1 MKNNDVNT
9 AERGG
14 GSGNGELTYEL
25 DAVTNELPDF
35 LNLLPMAELN
45 SFPGLTSTISV
56 DEGMSREV
64 VRKSAGGDGLM
75 ALFPLKTLDV
85 DTYDLK
91 PSDFYP
97 MGVAVRI
104 LQVRESDQGALKV
117 SVQGVSRIAFTQL
130 LSGETPSVRV
140 IPHREP
146 VFREDGTL
154 KPLVLEARR
163 LYAEVLKLIPGLPV
177 ELFKINNLLDGEP
190 VVLADLIMA
199 SLPLKNQDKAEYLMI
214 QGLKHRYL
222 KLLEHLTIEVSNR
235 KAGQAISR
243 RIEQGLD
250 RRQKELHLREQL
262 KAIKAELGEDE
273 GGDSELLRDLYRRL
287 RALELPEAV
296 RLATDREMDRLNT
309 TPPQSAEYGVIRG
322 YLEWIADL
330 PWNDVSDECQDLA
343 RAREILDRDH
353 YGLEKVKRRILEFLA
368 VHKLTSQTA
377 RTPILCLTGPPGVGK
392 TSLARS
398 IAECL
403 GRKFVRLSLGGLKD
417 EAEIRGHRRTY
428 VGSRPG
434 RLISE
439 IKRAGV
445 ANPVF
450 LLDELDKMGSGVQ
463 GDPAAALLEALDP
476 EQNETFTDHY
486 LEVPFDLSKVLFVL
500 TANVLEHVPG
510 PLRDRLEII
519 EVDGYSLLEKTEIAA
534 RHLWPR
540 ELGRHGLEPGELQ
553 IPREVMERVI
563 TLHTWEAGVR
573 ELARSLSAIARSR
586 SIAKAEGA
594 PFRTVVTASELKEI
608 LGTPIRRLE
617 AKELMPQTGVVAG
630 LAWTAAGGDIMF
642 IEAVGM
648 PGRGHLTLTGKLG
661 EVMRESA
668 QAAISFVRSRGRDWN
683 LDPDWFARHDIHL
696 HLPHGA
702 IPKDGPSAGVGIAAA
717 AVSLASGR
725 RVRSDVAVTGEIS
738 LRGLVLPVGGLKEK
752 LLAASRAGI
761 STVIVPAGNAP
772 DLEELPE
779 EVTGTL
785 DIVPVKTLDQVI
797 GLALLPCGWE
807 RDSDAPSGFPG
818 GLAAGRRFERGL
830 GITLSMP

>member
-1 MKNNDVNT
+1 MNNNDMN
-9 AERGG
+9 AAGEKPAGKA
-14 GSGNGELTYEL
+14 GELSYEL
-25 DAVTNELPDF
+25 DAVSAELPDF

-64 VRKSAGGDGLM
+64 VRRSAGGDGLM

-91 PSDFYP
+91 PSDFFP
-97 MGVAVRI
+97 MGVAARI
-104 LQVRESDQGALKV
+104 VQVRESDQGALKV
-117 SVQGVSRIAFTQL
+117 SVQGVSRVAFTQL
-130 LSGETPSVRV
+130 LSGDIPSVRI

-146 VFREDGTL
+146 KVAEDGTL
-154 KPLVLEARR
+154 KPLILEARR
-163 LYAEVLKLIPGLPV
+163 LYAEVLQLIPGLPV

-190 VVLADLIMA
+190 VILADLIMA
-199 SLPLKNQDKAEYLMI
+199 SLPLKTPAKAEYLMI

-250 RRQKELHLREQL
+250 RRQKEMHLREQL
-262 KAIKAELGEDE
+262 KAIKAELGEDADGE
-273 GGDSELLRDLYRRL
+273 GEQLRG
-287 RALELPEAV
+287 LEAKIASLALPETA
-296 RLATDREMDRLNT
+296 RLAAARELERLAT

-330 PWNDVSDECQDLA
+330 PWNSPSEETRDLA
-343 RAREILDRDH
+343 AARGILERDH
-353 YGLEKVKRRILEFLA
+353 YGLAKVKKRILEFLA
-368 VHKLTSQTA
+368 VRKLTAQSA

-434 RLISE
+434 RIVSE

-445 ANPVF
+445 SNPVF
-450 LLDELDKMGSGVQ
+450 LLDELDKMCSGHH

-486 LEVPFDLSKVLFVL
+486 LEVPFDLSGVLFIL
-500 TANVLEHVPG
+500 TANVLGDVPG
-510 PLRDRLEII
+510 PLRDRLEVI
-519 EVDGYSLLEKTEIAA
+519 EVDGYSVPEKMEIAA

-540 ELGRHGLEPGELQ
+540 ELERHGLGPDELRISGEVL
-553 IPREVMERVI
+553 EKVI

-573 ELARSLSAIARSR
+573 ELDRSLSALARSR
-586 SIAKAEGA
+586 SVSKAEGEGFC
-594 PFRTVVTASELKEI
+594 PQVTAAELKDV
-608 LGTPIRRLE
+608 LGPPLRRPE
-617 AKELMPQTGVVAG
+617 AKELEAQTGVVAG

-648 PGRGHLTLTGKLG
+648 PGHGNMTVTGNLG
-661 EVMRESA
+661 DVMRESA
-668 QAAISFVRSRGRDWN
+668 QAAVSYVRSRSRDWG
-683 LDPDWFARHDIHL
+683 LDPEWFSRHDIHL

-717 AVSLASGR
+717 VVSLASGR
-725 RVRSDVAVTGEIS
+725 KVRPDVAVTGEIS

-752 LLAASRAGI
+752 LLAAARAGI
-761 STVIVPAGNAP
+761 PTVMIP
-772 DLEELPE
+772 DANFQDLDDLPDE
-779 EVTGTL
+779 ITASL
-785 DIVPVKTLDQVI
+785 DIVPARSLDQVI
-797 GLALLPCGWE
+797 SLALLPGDYRPRPDVPE
-807 RDSDAPSGFPG
+807 LAG
-818 GLAAGRRFERGL
+818 GIAGSRPFGRGVNV
-830 GITLSMP
+830 TLTTP